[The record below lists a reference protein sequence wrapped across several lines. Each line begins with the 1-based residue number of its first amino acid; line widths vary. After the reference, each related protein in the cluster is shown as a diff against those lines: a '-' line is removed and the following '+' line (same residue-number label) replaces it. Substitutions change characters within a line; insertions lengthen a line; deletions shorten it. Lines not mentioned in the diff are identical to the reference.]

1 MGEPLLGWDPAWKL
15 QKKGLSGYLFRL
27 APGGGPR
34 GSLKEG
40 CVLQKG
46 VSLELPWGSRELV
59 VSLEK
64 GGWLGQMLGGV
75 VLGISRFALGL
86 VTSPPP
92 FFGTSCFQ

>member
-1 MGEPLLGWDPAWKL
+1 METAGEEGAQWVFI
-15 QKKGLSGYLFRL
+15 QTCSRRRS
-27 APGGGPR
+27 R

-92 FFGTSCFQ
+92 FFGTSCF